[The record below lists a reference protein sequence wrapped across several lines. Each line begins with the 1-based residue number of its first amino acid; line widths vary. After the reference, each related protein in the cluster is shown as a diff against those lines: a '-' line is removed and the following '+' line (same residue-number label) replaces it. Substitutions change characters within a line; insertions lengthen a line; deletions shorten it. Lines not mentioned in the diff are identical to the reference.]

1 VEAGVVVFSGCIV
14 PELAAGV
21 VVLAVLLLSA
31 SEQPVKHKSDA
42 AAKICRVI
50 FIL

>member
-1 VEAGVVVFSGCIV
+1 VEAGEAVLSGCSEPV
-14 PELAAGV
+14 AGV